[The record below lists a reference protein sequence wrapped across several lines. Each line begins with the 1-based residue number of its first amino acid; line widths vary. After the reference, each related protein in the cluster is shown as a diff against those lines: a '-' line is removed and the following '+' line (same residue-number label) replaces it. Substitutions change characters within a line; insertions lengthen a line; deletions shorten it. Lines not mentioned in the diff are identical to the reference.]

1 MIQLKE
7 ILVLGPGCYRCQ
19 KLHESVEAAVKEL
32 GIECEI
38 FKVTDPAAIAG
49 FGVMQT
55 PALII
60 DGELKTVG
68 KMLTTEQ
75 VKSILGKLS

>member
-1 MIQLKE
+1 MKE

-19 KLHESVEAAVKEL
+19 KLHESVETAVKEL
-32 GIECEI
+32 NLECQI

-49 FGVMQT
+49 FGIMQT

-60 DGELKTVG
+60 DGEMKAMG
-68 KMLTTEQ
+68 KMLSVDQ
-75 VKSILGKLS
+75 VKKLLSEKS